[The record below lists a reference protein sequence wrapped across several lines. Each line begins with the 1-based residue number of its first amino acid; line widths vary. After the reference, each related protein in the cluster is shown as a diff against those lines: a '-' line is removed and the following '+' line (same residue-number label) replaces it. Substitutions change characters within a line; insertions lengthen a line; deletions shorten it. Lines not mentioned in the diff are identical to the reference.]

1 MLASCHLDIKLSLS
15 KKEET
20 PVQCTAVYSVKWA
33 DLLQWR
39 RFRSCDAMNPL
50 HYYNEGGHLSFSQT
64 ICFFAIYLV
73 HSMNKQEIGKC
84 RPAIL
89 LLVCLADFTT
99 VFGHLT
105 RV

>member
-99 VFGHLT
+99 VLGT
-105 RV
+105 